1 MAPGEGVVG
10 WAVAERKIVTT
21 PDVLREPRVSL
32 SRPLRERL
40 VALGGYAV
48 VGVPVLTRDRIVGA
62 LSLGDDVGREFS
74 ADELQALQAFADQTA
89 LALENARLYATAQES
104 LARLR
109 ETQAQLVQA
118 AKMSALGQLVSGV
131 AHELNNP
138 LSVIIG
144 YGQLLLG
151 RDVPATLKRPL
162 ELMVSQGDRMA
173 KIVRNLLYF
182 ARQRP
187 PERGAVDVRQVM
199 EQTLTLRLN
208 HLTLSGIVV
217 ERDFPDALPAIN
229 GDAQQ
234 LEQVFLNLLLN
245 AEQAIL
251 ETKPGGRIVLRAR
264 LRPDARAILAQVV
277 DDGPGIPAEALA
289 RVFEPFYTTK
299 TVGMGT
305 GLGLSVSY
313 GIVQEHGGRLSVD
326 SRPGQTTF
334 TLELPVTEL
343 PVPDPAARDRRV
355 YRGVGK
361 VALVVEDEPSVLD
374 LVVTLLGESGWRVE
388 VAPGGR
394 AGLDSVHR
402 NRYDLIVSDIRMPD
416 GNGQEFYERALAHD
430 PALGRRFIFI
440 TGDTAGDSARAFI
453 DGAEVP
459 VVEKPFSPTAF
470 EDAVWRLMTPAAS

>member
-1 MAPGEGVVG
+1 AGYQLHDDEVGQRLELGEGALG
-10 WAVAERKIVTT
+10 LAAARREG
-21 PDVLREPRVSL
+21 VLANDYATWPGRLQRRLTLKPREPLRATIAY
-32 SRPLRERL
+32 PLL
-40 VALGGYAV
+40 VRGEA
-48 VGVPVLTRDRIVGA
+48 IGA
-62 LSLGDDVGREFS
+62 LSVAYLAKDRQFNSEDVDRLATLAAPG
-74 ADELQALQAFADQTA
+74 A
-89 LALENARLYATAQES
+89 LAIEHSRLYDQ
-104 LARLR
+104 LASRLR
-109 ETQAQLVQA
+109 ELQDTQAQLVQA
-118 AKMSALGQLVSGV
+118 GKLSAVGQLVSGV

-138 LSVIIG
+138 LSVVIG
-144 YGQLLLG
+144 YGQLLRS

-187 PERGAVDVRQVM
+187 PERAAVDVRQVM
-199 EQTLTLRLN
+199 EQTLALRLN
-208 HLTLSGIVV
+208 HLTLSGILV
-217 ERDFPDALPAIN
+217 ERDFAGALPAIN

-277 DDGPGIPAEALA
+277 DDGPGIPAEALQ

-355 YRGVGK
+355 YHGIGK

-374 LVVTLLGESGWRVE
+374 LVV
-388 VAPGGR
+388 
-394 AGLDSVHR
+394 
-402 NRYDLIVSDIRMPD
+402 
-416 GNGQEFYERALAHD
+416 
-430 PALGRRFIFI
+430 
-440 TGDTAGDSARAFI
+440 
-453 DGAEVP
+453 P
-459 VVEKPFSPTAF
+459 VVANLASLPAF
-470 EDAVWRLMTPAAS
+470 EEAVWRLMTSAAS